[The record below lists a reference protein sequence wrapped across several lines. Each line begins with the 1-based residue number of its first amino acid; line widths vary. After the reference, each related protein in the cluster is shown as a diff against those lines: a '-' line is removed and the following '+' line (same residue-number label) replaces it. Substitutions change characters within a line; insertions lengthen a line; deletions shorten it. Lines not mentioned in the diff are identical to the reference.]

1 MTKSHIDRLD
11 IELHRND
18 WETLREVLWSRV
30 RTLRRGQPARDKMSE
45 PLEIA
50 IGKLLAGN
58 PGDRLTMDLRPSTC
72 DAARKMLIEDSRHG
86 AAARLAIAKRD
97 ADE

>member
-1 MTKSHIDRLD
+1 MDRLS

-18 WETLREVLWSRV
+18 WETLRDCLWAKV
-30 RTLRRGQPARDKMSE
+30 RHLRAGSNAKPMERMVEA
-45 PLEIA
+45 LEIA

-72 DAARKMLIEDSRHG
+72 DAARKMLTEDSRHG
-86 AAARLAIAKRD
+86 AAERLAIAKRD